1 MDIERFFLILSFSIS
16 IFSAVFCMVLL
27 LMKVLTESLDRFV
40 KRMILLLITGF
51 TVEVIYL
58 LTIFFYNFNI
68 QIFIQL
74 KALNFFAML
83 VLPVL
88 FYHFVFKLT
97 RLRTSE
103 DFKLSHYALPFLLA
117 LLYGILFSMAPEE
130 LKTDTSDKLPNWI
143 KGQEVYIIFNYS
155 RFYIRLVVSV
165 IYVYLSVKRLIHYRT
180 EIIQYS
186 SDTTVSS
193 LTWLYQIFGMGL
205 LIFPFPILYYFIS
218 NDIYIRFIGLLLPNL
233 LVLMFNVVLCYNIFQ
248 QNFVLLTED
257 IIVDKFSDLEKNG
270 NDYLNHKE
278 VHAYMMTKKPYL
290 DPYLKITDLVP
301 VFATNRTYLSSFINT
316 TYGLNFSMYIN
327 KFRLEEFYYLKGL
340 PENKDMDIDELV
352 YLSGFRSFQSLKRS
366 EKILSSLPEF
376 AIKES

>member
-1 MDIERFFLILSFSIS
+1 
-16 IFSAVFCMVLL
+16 
-27 LMKVLTESLDRFV
+27 MKIATKNLDKFV
-40 KRMILLLITGF
+40 KRMILLLITSF
-51 TVEVIYL
+51 TVEVVYL
-58 LTIFFYNFNI
+58 LTIFFYNFNT
-68 QIFIQL
+68 QVFIQL

-103 DFKLSHYALPFLLA
+103 DFKLSHYVLPFLLA
-117 LLYGILFSMAPEE
+117 LLYGVLFSMAPEE

-155 RFYIRLVVSV
+155 RFYIRLVVLV
-165 IYVYLSVKRLIHYRT
+165 IYVYLSVKRLIHYRN

-186 SDTTVSS
+186 SDTIVSS
-193 LTWLYQIFGMGL
+193 LTWLYQIFGMAL
-205 LIFPFPILYYFIS
+205 LIFPFPILYYFTS
-218 NDIYIRFIGLLLPNL
+218 NDIYIRFIGLLVPNL
-233 LVLMFNVVLCYNIFQ
+233 SVLMFNVVLCYNIFQ

-270 NDYLNHKE
+270 NDYLSHKE